1 MDSFELNKVLGAVLG
16 TCLFLLAVHIASGA
30 IFEPQTPAKPGYEI
44 AVPETPVGGAAPA
57 APAEVPIESM
67 LPGGSVKQGQADVRV
82 CQACHNFQKGQGN
95 NVGPNLYGVVGRP
108 VASVAGF
115 NYSAALKA
123 KGGTWTFDALNTW
136 LKNPRGDVPGTLM
149 TFAGIDN
156 EKERA
161 DIIDFLNSNSDSPL
175 PMPKAAEAAPPPA
188 NPAASAA
195 PAPGAPAAPPPAAA
209 PPPPAAPK
217 PAAPPA
223 SK

>member
-1 MDSFELNKVLGAVLG
+1 MDSFEINKVLGAVLG

-30 IFEPQTPAKPGYEI
+30 VFTPPTPAKPGYEI
-44 AVPETPVGGAAPA
+44 AVTETPAGGAAPA
-57 APAEVPIESM
+57 APAEVPIETL
-67 LPGGSVKQGQADVRV
+67 LPTASVQKGTADTKV
-82 CQACHNFQKGQGN
+82 CQACHNFQKGEGN
-95 NVGPNLYGVVGRP
+95 KVGPDLYGVVGRP
-108 VASVAGF
+108 IASVAGF

-161 DIIDFLNSNSDSPL
+161 DVIDFLNSNSDSPL
-175 PMPKAAEAAPPPA
+175 PMPKAAEATPPAA
-188 NPAASAA
+188 NPAAAAA
-195 PAPGAPAAPPPAAA
+195 PAPGAPAAKPPAAA
-209 PPPPAAPK
+209 QPAPAAPK

>member
-30 IFEPQTPAKPGYEI
+30 IFPPATPAKPGYDI
-44 AVPETPVGGAAPA
+44 AVPETPAGGGAPA

-67 LPGGSVKQGQADVRV
+67 LPGGSIKQGQADVRV
-82 CQACHNFQKGQGN
+82 CQACHNFQKGQGSN
-95 NVGPNLYGVVGRP
+95 IGPNLYGVVGRP
-108 VASVAGF
+108 VASFAGF

-149 TFAGIDN
+149 TFQGVDD

-161 DIIDFLNSNSDSPL
+161 DIIDFLNSNSDNPL
-175 PMPKAAEAAPPPA
+175 PLPKAAEATPPA

-195 PAPGAPAAPPPAAA
+195 PAPGAPAAKPPAAA
-209 PPPPAAPK
+209 QPAPAAPK

>member
-44 AVPETPVGGAAPA
+44 AVTETPAGTAAPA
-57 APAEVPIESM
+57 APADVPIESM
-67 LPGGSVKQGQADVRV
+67 LPGGSIKQGQADVRV
-82 CQACHNFQKGQGN
+82 CQACHTFQKGQAN

-115 NYSAALKA
+115 NYSPALKA
-123 KGGTWTFDALNTW
+123 KGGTWTFDALNAW

-149 TFAGIDN
+149 TFAGIDS
-156 EKERA
+156 EKDRA
-161 DIIDFLNSNSDSPL
+161 DVIDFLNSNSDNPL
-175 PMPKAAEAAPPPA
+175 PMPKAAEATPAPA
-188 NPAASAA
+188 SPAASAA
-195 PAPGAPAAPPPAAA
+195 PATGAPPAAGKPA
-209 PPPPAAPK
+209 PAAPK